1 MKRKHLK
8 DVLKKKKS
16 MWFSSPLN
24 LKCETSQ
31 ETSPGGKTAPSQ
43 GFLPFFPF
51 QLMLLFC
58 RK

>member
-8 DVLKKKKS
+8 DVLKKKKKKRYVV
-16 MWFSSPLN
+16 FFSPLS

-43 GFLPFFPF
+43 VFFFLSINASI
-51 QLMLLFC
+51 L
-58 RK
+58 